1 MAQVNYNEPAPQ
13 RGDDGHGGLYAIL
26 IIIVILIVA
35 GILYF
40 SGVFGGAATTADEGD
55 VDTDIT
61 IEQPA
66 DIDVPDVDID
76 MPDVI
81 EVPDT
86 ITVN

>member
-1 MAQVNYNEPAPQ
+1 MAQVNYNEPAPH

-26 IIIVILIVA
+26 VIIVILIVA

-40 SGVFGGAATTADEGD
+40 SGVFGGTTTADDGD

-66 DIDVPDVDID
+66 DIDVPDIDVDV
-76 MPDVI
+76 PDVI
-81 EVPDT
+81 DVPDT